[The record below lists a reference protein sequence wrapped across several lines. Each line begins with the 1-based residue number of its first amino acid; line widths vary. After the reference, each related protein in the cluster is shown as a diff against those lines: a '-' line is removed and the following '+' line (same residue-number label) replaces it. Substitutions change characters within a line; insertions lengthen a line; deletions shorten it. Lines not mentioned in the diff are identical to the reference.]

1 MKILRDILFRV
12 SILEVV
18 GSTNLAIEG
27 LASDSRRIGKN
38 SLFFACRGTLVDGH
52 DFIEL
57 AIELGAVGIV
67 CEALPDKLHPHI
79 TYIRVGNV
87 SGSMGWVAA
96 NFHGNPSS
104 KLKTIGVTGT
114 NGKTSVAT
122 GLYDLFS
129 KMGFACGLLST
140 VENRIGAEVYPA
152 THTTPD
158 AIQLQSLLQKML
170 EKGIGYCFMEV
181 SSHALDQNR
190 TTGVAFSGAIFTNIT
205 QDHLDYHKTF
215 SRYIEAKK
223 KLFDGLS
230 SDAWALVNGDDRNG
244 RVMLQNCKGSPLYT
258 YGLRGDEDI
267 KGKIVENSLDGLL
280 LQIQQKEIS
289 TPFVGKFNASN
300 LLAIYGAAVLLK
312 QNSDAVLTHLSLI
325 TPPPG
330 RFQRLS
336 KEGCPTVFVDYAHTP
351 DALEKVLIT
360 LQETTQ
366 GQGHIITVVG
376 CGGNRDAA
384 KRSVMGKIA
393 TQYSQKSIFTSDNP
407 RNEEPMAIMQAML
420 LDLSL
425 EEKVSVL
432 MIESRSEAIKAAFH
446 LAMPQDVILIA
457 GKGHETYQEILGIKH
472 PFDDVLEV
480 RNALNEYNA

>member
-312 QNSDAVLTHLSLI
+312 QNPDAVLTHLSLI

-336 KEGCPTVFVDYAHTP
+336 KEGCPTVLGEGADHLTR
-351 DALEKVLIT
+351 
-360 LQETTQ
+360 
-366 GQGHIITVVG
+366 
-376 CGGNRDAA
+376 N
-384 KRSVMGKIA
+384 
-393 TQYSQKSIFTSDNP
+393 NP
-407 RNEEPMAIMQAML
+407 RARPHYNGGRLWWKPGCRKAFCNGKNRHSIQ
-420 LDLSL
+420 S
-425 EEKVSVL
+425 EKHIHLRQSKKRRAHGHYASHAVGFEFGRKSV
-432 MIESRSEAIKAAFH
+432 
-446 LAMPQDVILIA
+446 
-457 GKGHETYQEILGIKH
+457 GI
-472 PFDDVLEV
+472 DD
-480 RNALNEYNA
+480 